1 MSLLIVAVYSIYA
14 YRSTVDSEM
23 KGVDQTL
30 LTAAY
35 AARQMV
41 GENFHDQ
48 LPDSNPN
55 SQVTTKQLTDFA
67 RDSGLAYAYST
78 IQRGGRVL
86 YTSSSASPN
95 EVKSGQYQQWFLAEY
110 KDVPAGLAAA
120 FNSGSVQYEEYQGEF
135 GLFRS
140 VFVPFTSARPAACA
154 TWWGWTPPCKKWRPC
169 ALRCCGKAGRWAWAC
184 C

>member
-1 MSLLIVAVYSIYA
+1 MSVLNKDWGLRAKLSAAFTLVSLLIVAVYSVYA

-55 SQVTTKQLTDFA
+55 SQVTTKQLTDFT
-67 RDSGLAYAYST
+67 RDSGLAT
-78 IQRGGRVL
+78 PIPPF
-86 YTSSSASPN
+86 SA
-95 EVKSGQYQQWFLAEY
+95 V
-110 KDVPAGLAAA
+110 AA
-120 FNSGSVQYEEYQGEF
+120 FSIPV
-135 GLFRS
+135 R
-140 VFVPFTSARPAACA
+140 PPAPAR
-154 TWWGWTPPCKKWRPC
+154 
-169 ALRCCGKAGRWAWAC
+169 
-184 C
+184 